1 MADPNVKTV
10 NVQVET
16 GSTEHALLTGAKKT
30 RRRRNAN
37 SSPPTPA
44 PASVGGAA
52 ASVPSTM
59 ENATTAAVKVTKMT
73 EGATA
78 AALSPTSLSPQTS
91 PASPA
96 QAKPAALGPPQPP
109 QAPPVTVPPPVLAPA
124 PASAVKIA
132 PKNGGGQAP
141 PTPAPRLLPK
151 KRIGT
156 APAAETLKAK
166 PKFVVEAGAATTATE
181 DSQKGGTFAADV
193 PTSGTNRSAV
203 GGARSRTRRAFKER
217 RISLTVQPVKKS
229 RKYRRTLRARVA
241 EMPLQQV
248 RRMLLRKGVLKP
260 KKDTEKAPPEEMM
273 RSMLV
278 DYMMLHHAD

>member
-1 MADPNVKTV
+1 MADTNVKTV

-16 GSTEHALLTGAKKT
+16 GSTEHALLTGGTKKT

-44 PASVGGAA
+44 PASVGDVAA
-52 ASVPSTM
+52 AVPSTK

-73 EGATA
+73 EGAGA
-78 AALSPTSLSPQTS
+78 AASLSPTSLSPQAS

-109 QAPPVTVPPPVLAPA
+109 QAAPVTVPPPAPPA
-124 PASAVKIA
+124 PVPAVKIA

-166 PKFVVEAGAATTATE
+166 PKFVVDATAAPATE
-181 DSQKGGTFAADV
+181 DSQKGGTLAADA

-203 GGARSRTRRAFKER
+203 GGARLRTRRAFKER

-241 EMPLQQV
+241 EMPLHQV
-248 RRMLLRKGVLKP
+248 RRMLLRKGVMKP

>member
-37 SSPPTPA
+37 SSAPTPA

-52 ASVPSTM
+52 ASVPSTT

-73 EGATA
+73 EGAGTA
-78 AALSPTSLSPQTS
+78 TAPEALSPQ
-91 PASPA
+91 ASPA
-96 QAKPAALGPPQPP
+96 VPVAAPAKPALGPPQPP
-109 QAPPVTVPPPVLAPA
+109 QAPPVTVPPPVLALA
-124 PASAVKIA
+124 PAVKIA
-132 PKNGGGQAP
+132 PKNGGSQAP

-181 DSQKGGTFAADV
+181 DSQKGGTFAADA